1 MIKEELVKDLDSLI
15 HGLFRVKNIELID
28 LILRP
33 QGRKLVIRVLAD
45 YPDGGITLGEC
56 ALLNRR
62 LGDLI
67 EEKELIASEYI
78 LEVSSP
84 GLDRNLSSKKDFL
97 RCKNK
102 EAVFFLQE
110 PVEGKLEWQATV
122 INADDNNVNVKAPE
136 RELAIPLNKINK
148 AHLLLKNNGD

>member
-1 MIKEELVKDLDSLI
+1 MVKELESMIN
-15 HGLFRVKNIELID
+15 GLFSIKNIELID

-33 QGRKLVIRVLAD
+33 EGRKLVIRVLAD

-102 EAVFFLQE
+102 EAVFFLKE

-136 RELAIPLNKINK
+136 RELVIPLNKINK